1 MLPLAGSMRIL
12 AHEDFS
18 ATLLEAGRASVKKNG
33 IANLPRKTLAQ
44 MKELFDE
51 YRNRPT
57 KSEIILLEHTRL
69 PSAMILMRVGHC
81 RSA

>member
-1 MLPLAGSMRIL
+1 MRISVPPFWKL
-12 AHEDFS
+12 VARR
-18 ATLLEAGRASVKKNG
+18 LRRMASQ
-33 IANLPRKTLAQ
+33 NLPRKTLAQ

-57 KSEIILLEHTRL
+57 KSEIIPLEHTRL

>member
-1 MLPLAGSMRIL
+1 M
-12 AHEDFS
+12 
-18 ATLLEAGRASVKKNG
+18 ASQ
-33 IANLPRKTLAQ
+33 NLPRKTLAQ

-51 YRNRPT
+51 FRNRPT